1 MCYLLLS
8 QIVGRILAVLRS
20 GIWLDVQSSAGYRN
34 LRAGAPGEAS
44 WGAGRATAAEHA
56 SLPWVA
62 ARREQSG
69 VPGAR
74 DSRLRIQARAQAQ
87 ALFARQRLV
96 HLLDFEGVGA

>member
-1 MCYLLLS
+1 
-8 QIVGRILAVLRS
+8 
-20 GIWLDVQSSAGYRN
+20 
-34 LRAGAPGEAS
+34 
-44 WGAGRATAAEHA
+44 
-56 SLPWVA
+56 
-62 ARREQSG
+62 